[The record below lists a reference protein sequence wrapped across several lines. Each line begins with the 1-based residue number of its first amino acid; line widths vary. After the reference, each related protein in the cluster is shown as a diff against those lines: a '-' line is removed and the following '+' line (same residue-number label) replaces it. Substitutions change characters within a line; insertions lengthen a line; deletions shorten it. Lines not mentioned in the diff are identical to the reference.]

1 LVWFVVALFT
11 GNAINLPSKR
21 SLSITIR
28 LQRENIFSLF
38 SLQASKPIFHK
49 AFPRLNA
56 RETIGKNFAAI
67 LKSGNQ
73 STGKAKG
80 KERTW
85 YVQVPKQRRKGL
97 KEKEWMGRNRME
109 GKGRNQSRLLKT
121 YCHSPLNIPNKRQ
134 PLLCF
139 ARCFPFKVLPSEE

>member
-1 LVWFVVALFT
+1 VVAT
-11 GNAINLPSKR
+11 GNASNLASGQ
-21 SLSITIR
+21 SLSTSFC

-38 SLQASKPIFHK
+38 SLQAINPIPHK
-49 AFPRLNA
+49 GNPRLNA
-56 RETIGKNFAAI
+56 KETIGKNFPAI